1 MKKYKSLAAFLLC
14 LVAAISFLPVTALA
28 AGGIDLNQSHSLT
41 VTAVYGQTPI
51 SGMQFDAYLISTVD
65 ECGELTVTDRYQ
77 EHADDLD
84 IRGKDDERWQ
94 AMAQTLAREIMLDN
108 ALKPS
113 HSAATDADGV
123 AVFSDI
129 PMGLYLILGSTAEKD
144 GYVYSTAPFFAIV
157 PEQDLGSNTW
167 NYDVAANAKPEREPV
182 KADYEVIKVWK
193 DDCHKDQRPKSIT
206 ISLICDG
213 EVYDAITLPHNG
225 AWSYTWKDLETNHQW
240 TVTEKKE
247 RGYQDPDIQQ
257 EGNTFI
263 VTNTCNKPTAPTA
276 PNQTGKPTL
285 PQTGQLWWPVPVL
298 LAAGLL
304 FVVIGLIR
312 RRGIRDEA

>member
-28 AGGIDLNQSHSLT
+28 AGSIDLNHSHSLT
-41 VTAVYGQTPI
+41 VTAVYGQKPI

-65 ECGELTVTDRYQ
+65 EYGELLVVDRYQ
-77 EHADDLD
+77 EYADDLD

-94 AMAQTLAREIMLDN
+94 AIAQVLAREIMLDN

-113 HSAATDADGV
+113 RSAVSDVDGV

-129 PMGLYLILGSTAEKD
+129 PMGLYLILGSTVEKD
-144 GYVYSTAPFFAIV
+144 GYVYYTSPFFAIV
-157 PEQDLGSNTW
+157 PELDMSSNTW
-167 NYDVAANAKPEREPV
+167 NYDVVANAKPGREPV

-213 EVYDAITLPHNG
+213 EVYDTITLPHNG
-225 AWSYTWKDLETNHQW
+225 AWNYTWKDLETNHQW

-247 RGYQDPDIQQ
+247 DGYQDPDVLQ

-263 VTNTCNKPTAPTA
+263 VTNTCSKPTTPIQ
-276 PNQTGKPTL
+276 PGKPTL

-298 LAAGLL
+298 IAAGLL
-304 FVVIGLIR
+304 FVVIGLLR
-312 RRGIRDEA
+312 RRGAANEK